1 MKDNKIISN
10 LFGLLQRVG
19 KAFMLPIAL
28 LPAAGILL
36 GVGGAFLSIAQLDN
50 PPAIYTGLI
59 NFINIPAVTAVL
71 TVMNE
76 VGNVVFGNLPLLF
89 AIGIAVGLA
98 KSDKGTAGL
107 AGAVGFLIMHTAIST
122 MLALGATPL
131 GTITMD
137 NIPAEYSAYVT
148 TTLGIFTLNLSVFG
162 GMIAGIIAATLHNKY
177 HKIQLPQIIG
187 FFGGARFV
195 PIVTAF
201 TMLIV
206 GVILSFAW
214 PVVQNGIAVIADFVQ
229 GTGSIG
235 VFLYGFIERALIPVG
250 LHHVFY
256 TPFWY
261 TGFVEAN
268 VHLANG
274 ATMLVDGANTAYFA
288 QLSNMSAIVGADA
301 ATMKELVSGTTAFMA
316 GKFPMM
322 MLGLGG
328 AALAMYKNA
337 RPEKKKVVGSL
348 LLSAA
353 LTAAITGITEPLEF
367 TFLFVAPVLYAAHCI
382 IAGLSYMIMGMLNV
396 FIGMTFSGGLI
407 DFTLF
412 GLLPA
417 GAGVQ
422 TNWIYVLLV
431 GAVFFVIYYLVFD
444 FCIRKFNLKTPGR
457 EDEEEVTADG
467 TKTSNNIAFAY
478 KVLGH
483 LGGKENITNLDAC
496 ITRLRVGLVD
506 IKKVNKDALKGM
518 GAAGVMEVGDNV
530 QVIFGGKS
538 DNIKNDILDITEGR
552 IKPEELEK
560 ALAEDSAANAQAPAA
575 KEETKAEAKAETASA
590 AEELLAPIPGELID
604 LSDIPDPVFSTGM
617 MGRGF
622 GIVPT
627 EGKVVA
633 LADGEILTVFPTKHA
648 IAMQTTKGHE
658 ILIHFGL
665 DTTLLK
671 GEGFTAHVEVGQKVK
686 AGDLLLTV
694 DTEAIKDKVP
704 SLSTPVV
711 FTNLKDEEQ
720 IIIEKGNVAAGESG
734 RIKLS

>member
-1 MKDNKIISN
+1 
-10 LFGLLQRVG
+10 
-19 KAFMLPIAL
+19 
-28 LPAAGILL
+28 
-36 GVGGAFLSIAQLDN
+36 
-50 PPAIYTGLI
+50 
-59 NFINIPAVTAVL
+59 
-71 TVMNE
+71 
-76 VGNVVFGNLPLLF
+76 
-89 AIGIAVGLA
+89 
-98 KSDKGTAGL
+98 
-107 AGAVGFLIMHTAIST
+107 
-122 MLALGATPL
+122 
-131 GTITMD
+131 
-137 NIPAEYSAYVT
+137 
-148 TTLGIFTLNLSVFG
+148 
-162 GMIAGIIAATLHNKY
+162 
-177 HKIQLPQIIG
+177 
-187 FFGGARFV
+187 
-195 PIVTAF
+195 
-201 TMLIV
+201 
-206 GVILSFAW
+206 
-214 PVVQNGIAVIADFVQ
+214 
-229 GTGSIG
+229 
-235 VFLYGFIERALIPVG
+235 
-250 LHHVFY
+250 
-256 TPFWY
+256 
-261 TGFVEAN
+261 
-268 VHLANG
+268 
-274 ATMLVDGANTAYFA
+274 
-288 QLSNMSAIVGADA
+288 
-301 ATMKELVSGTTAFMA
+301 MA

-337 RPEKKKVVGSL
+337 RPEKKKMVGGL

-367 TFLFVAPVLYAAHCI
+367 TFLFVAPVLYAAHCV

-422 TNWIYVLLV
+422 TNWIYVLIV
-431 GAVFFVIYYLVFD
+431 GVVFFAVYYFVFD

-467 TKTSNNIAFAY
+467 TKTSNNLAFAY
-478 KVLGH
+478 KVLGY

-506 IKKVNKDALKGM
+506 IKKVNKEALKGL

-552 IKPEELEK
+552 VKPEELEK
-560 ALAEDSAANAQAPAA
+560 ALAEDGVNAASAQAT
-575 KEETKAEAKAETASA
+575 KEEVKIEAKGTV
-590 AEELLAPIPGELID
+590 EELLAPIPGELIE
-604 LSDIPDPVFSTGM
+604 LSEIPDPVFSTGM

-622 GIVPT
+622 GIVPQ

-704 SLSTPVV
+704 SLNTPVV
-711 FTNLKDEEQ
+711 FTNLKDEEE
-720 IIIEKGNVAAGESG
+720 IIIQKGQVKAGEKGKIT
-734 RIKLS
+734 IK

>member
-1 MKDNKIISN
+1 MKDKKVFSN

-36 GVGGAFLSIAQLDN
+36 GVGGAFLSIAKLDN
-50 PPAIYTGLI
+50 PPAIYEGLI
-59 NFINIPAVTAVL
+59 QFINIPAVTAVL

-122 MLALGATPL
+122 MLALGATSL
-131 GTITMD
+131 GVVTPD
-137 NIPAEYSAYVT
+137 NIPSEYSAYVT
-148 TTLGIFTLNLSVFG
+148 NTLGIFTLNLSVFG
-162 GMIAGIIAATLHNKY
+162 GMIAGMIAAALHNKY

-206 GVILSFAW
+206 GVILSFIW

-235 VFLYGFIERALIPVG
+235 VFLYGLIERALIPVG

-274 ATMLVDGANTAYFA
+274 ATMIVDGANTAYFA

-337 RPEKKKVVGSL
+337 RPEKKKMVGGL

-367 TFLFVAPVLYAAHCI
+367 TFLFVAPVLYAAHCV

-422 TNWIYVLLV
+422 TNWIYVLIV
-431 GAVFFVIYYLVFD
+431 GVVFFAVYYFVFD

-467 TKTSNNIAFAY
+467 TKTSNNLAFAY
-478 KVLGH
+478 KVLGY

-506 IKKVNKDALKGM
+506 IKKVNKEALKGL

-552 IKPEELEK
+552 VKPEELEK
-560 ALAEDSAANAQAPAA
+560 ALAEDGVNAASAQAT
-575 KEETKAEAKAETASA
+575 KEEVKIEAKGTV
-590 AEELLAPIPGELID
+590 EELLAPIPGELIE
-604 LSDIPDPVFSTGM
+604 LSEIPDPVFSTGM

-622 GIVPT
+622 GIVPQ

-704 SLSTPVV
+704 SLNTPVV
-711 FTNLKDEEQ
+711 FTNLKDEEE
-720 IIIEKGNVAAGESG
+720 IIIQKGQVKAGEKGKIT
-734 RIKLS
+734 IK

>member
-1 MKDNKIISN
+1 MKDKKVFSN

-36 GVGGAFLSIAQLDN
+36 GVGGAFLSIAKLDN
-50 PPAIYTGLI
+50 PPAIYEGLI
-59 NFINIPAVTAVL
+59 QFINIPAVTAVL

-122 MLALGATPL
+122 MLALGATSL
-131 GTITMD
+131 GVVTPD
-137 NIPAEYSAYVT
+137 NIPSEYSAYVT
-148 TTLGIFTLNLSVFG
+148 NTLGIFTLNLSVFG
-162 GMIAGIIAATLHNKY
+162 GMIAGMIAAALHNKY

-206 GVILSFAW
+206 GVILSFIW

-235 VFLYGFIERALIPVG
+235 VFLYGLIERALIPVG

-274 ATMLVDGANTAYFA
+274 ATMIVDGANTAYFA

-337 RPEKKKVVGSL
+337 RPEKKKMVGGL

-367 TFLFVAPVLYAAHCI
+367 TFLFVAPVLYAAHCV

-422 TNWIYVLLV
+422 TNWIYVLIV
-431 GAVFFVIYYLVFD
+431 GVVFFAVYYFVFD

-467 TKTSNNIAFAY
+467 TKTSNNLAFAY
-478 KVLGH
+478 KVLGY

-506 IKKVNKDALKGM
+506 IKKVNKEALKGL

-552 IKPEELEK
+552 VKPEELEK
-560 ALAEDSAANAQAPAA
+560 ALAEDGVNAASAQAT
-575 KEETKAEAKAETASA
+575 KEEVKIEAKGTV
-590 AEELLAPIPGELID
+590 EELLAPIPGELIE
-604 LSDIPDPVFSTGM
+604 LSEILDPVFSTGM

-622 GIVPT
+622 GIVPQ

-704 SLSTPVV
+704 SLNTPVV
-711 FTNLKDEEQ
+711 FTNLKDEEE
-720 IIIEKGNVAAGESG
+720 IIIQKGQVKAGEKGKIT
-734 RIKLS
+734 IK

>member
-1 MKDNKIISN
+1 MKDKKIFSN

-36 GVGGAFLSIAQLDN
+36 GVGGAFLNIAKLDN
-50 PPAIYTGLI
+50 PPGIYEALI
-59 NFINIPAVTAVL
+59 RVINIPAVTAIL

-122 MLALGATPL
+122 MLALGTTSL
-131 GTITMD
+131 GIITQD
-137 NIPAEYSAYVT
+137 NIPSQYSAYVT

-162 GMIAGIIAATLHNKY
+162 GMIAGMIAAALHNRF

-187 FFGGARFV
+187 FFGGSRFV
-195 PIVTAF
+195 PIITAF

-206 GVILSFAW
+206 GVILSFIW
-214 PVVQNGIAVIADFVQ
+214 PYVQNGIAVIANFVQ

-235 VFLYGFIERALIPVG
+235 IFLYGLIERALIPVG

-261 TGFVEAN
+261 TGFVEAK
-268 VHLANG
+268 VYLADG
-274 ATMLVDGANTAYFA
+274 TTMIVDGANTAYFA

-301 ATMKELVSGTTAFMA
+301 ATMKELVKGTTAFMA

-337 RPEKKKVVGSL
+337 RPERKKVVGGL

-353 LTAAITGITEPLEF
+353 LTAAITGITEPIEF
-367 TFLFVAPVLYAAHCI
+367 TFLFVAPILYAVHCVL
-382 IAGLSYMIMGMLNV
+382 AGLSYMIMSILSV

-417 GAGVQ
+417 GAGVR
-422 TNWIYVLLV
+422 TNWIYVIIV
-431 GAVFFVIYYLVFD
+431 GIIFFVVYYFVFD
-444 FCIRKFNLKTPGR
+444 FCIRKFNLKTPGC
-457 EDEEEVTADG
+457 EDDEEVTSDG
-467 TKTSNNIAFAY
+467 GRASNNIAFAY
-478 KVLGH
+478 KVLGY
-483 LGGKENITNLDAC
+483 LGGKENITNIDAC

-506 IKKVNKDALKGM
+506 IKKVNKEALKGL

-560 ALAEDSAANAQAPAA
+560 ALSEENEEDTLDTQ
-575 KEETKAEAKAETASA
+575 EVGKAEEKGESQVEK
-590 AEELLAPIPGELID
+590 EELLVPIPGEIIA
-604 LSDIPDPVFSTGM
+604 LSEIPDPVFSTGM

-622 GIVPT
+622 GIVPQ

-671 GEGFTAHVEVGQKVK
+671 GEGFTTHVEVGQKVK

-704 SLSTPVV
+704 SLSTPIV
-711 FTNLKDEEQ
+711 FTNLKDEEEVV
-720 IIIEKGNVAAGESG
+720 IEKGKVIAGEKG
-734 RIKLS
+734 KITIQ

>member
-1 MKDNKIISN
+1 MKDKKVFSN

-36 GVGGAFLSIAQLDN
+36 GVGGAFLSIAKLDN
-50 PPAIYTGLI
+50 PPAIYEGLI
-59 NFINIPAVTAVL
+59 QFINIPAVTAVL

-122 MLALGATPL
+122 MLALGATSL
-131 GTITMD
+131 GVVTPD
-137 NIPAEYSAYVT
+137 NIPSEYSAYVT
-148 TTLGIFTLNLSVFG
+148 NTLGIFTLNLSVFG
-162 GMIAGIIAATLHNKY
+162 GMIAGMIAAALHNKY

-206 GVILSFAW
+206 GVILSFIW

-235 VFLYGFIERALIPVG
+235 VFLYGLIERALIPVG

-274 ATMLVDGANTAYFA
+274 ATMIVDGANTAYFA

-337 RPEKKKVVGSL
+337 RPEKKKMVGGL

-367 TFLFVAPVLYAAHCI
+367 TFLFVAPVLYAAHCV

-422 TNWIYVLLV
+422 TNWIYVLIV
-431 GAVFFVIYYLVFD
+431 GVVFFAVYYFVFD

-467 TKTSNNIAFAY
+467 TKTSNNLTFAY
-478 KVLGH
+478 KVLGY

-506 IKKVNKDALKGM
+506 IKKVNKEALKGL

-552 IKPEELEK
+552 VKPEELEK
-560 ALAEDSAANAQAPAA
+560 ALAEDGVNAASAQAT
-575 KEETKAEAKAETASA
+575 KEEVKIEAKGTV
-590 AEELLAPIPGELID
+590 EELLAPIPGELIE
-604 LSDIPDPVFSTGM
+604 LSEIPDPVFSTGM

-622 GIVPT
+622 GIVPQ

-704 SLSTPVV
+704 SLNTPVL
-711 FTNLKDEEQ
+711 FTNLKDEEE
-720 IIIEKGNVAAGESG
+720 IIIQKGQVKAGEKGKIT
-734 RIKLS
+734 IK

>member
-1 MKDNKIISN
+1 MKDKKVFSN

-36 GVGGAFLSIAQLDN
+36 GVGGAFLSIAKLDN
-50 PPAIYTGLI
+50 PPAIYEGLI
-59 NFINIPAVTAVL
+59 QFINIPAVTAVL

-122 MLALGATPL
+122 MLALGATSL
-131 GTITMD
+131 GVVTPD
-137 NIPAEYSAYVT
+137 NIPSEYSAYVT
-148 TTLGIFTLNLSVFG
+148 NTLGIFTLNLSVFG
-162 GMIAGIIAATLHNKY
+162 GMIAGMIAAALHNKY

-206 GVILSFAW
+206 GVILSFIW

-235 VFLYGFIERALIPVG
+235 VFLYGLIERALIPVG

-274 ATMLVDGANTAYFA
+274 ATMIVDGANTAYFA

-337 RPEKKKVVGSL
+337 RPEKKKMVGGL

-367 TFLFVAPVLYAAHCI
+367 TFLFVAPVLYAAHCV

-422 TNWIYVLLV
+422 TNWIYVLIV
-431 GAVFFVIYYLVFD
+431 GVVFFAVYYFVFD

-467 TKTSNNIAFAY
+467 TKTSNNLAFAY
-478 KVLGH
+478 KVLGY

-506 IKKVNKDALKGM
+506 IKKVNKEALKGL

-552 IKPEELEK
+552 VKPEELEK
-560 ALAEDSAANAQAPAA
+560 ALAEDGVNAASAQAT
-575 KEETKAEAKAETASA
+575 KEEVKIEAKGTV
-590 AEELLAPIPGELID
+590 EELLAPIPGELIE
-604 LSDIPDPVFSTGM
+604 LSEIPDPVFSTGM

-622 GIVPT
+622 GIVPQ

-671 GEGFTAHVEVGQKVK
+671 GKGFTAHVEVGQKVK

-704 SLSTPVV
+704 SLNTPVV
-711 FTNLKDEEQ
+711 FTNLKDEEE
-720 IIIEKGNVAAGESG
+720 IIIQKGQVKAGEKGKIT
-734 RIKLS
+734 IK